1 MKTTKKRGT
10 RTAWPV
16 LHARPARSAL
26 SALLLPLILL
36 LILTAFFLTACTYEG
51 GSGTPAKGFSDPEE
65 AARIRASMRYVIHA
79 AGRLEG
85 IDADSTFRAYD
96 GSNSLEGLAQCGEAG
111 ARAVELDFN
120 FTADG
125 QLACIHD
132 WYSEY
137 ADGIEDGVP
146 LTLDTFR
153 AERIFGNFTPAYI
166 GDAADWLR
174 ENEDAV
180 IVTDIKDD
188 NLAGCRAI
196 AEYCPE
202 LKNRFVV
209 QIYDESEYDAVR
221 ELGFE
226 YIVFTLY
233 RLDWSEKTD
242 WRALGRFAKK
252 HPLIGFTFSYELCSV
267 EGYVDGM
274 LRSGVPLYVHTVN
287 EGEDAYFGMG
297 IAGVYTDVVR

>member
-1 MKTTKKRGT
+1 MNTTK
-10 RTAWPV
+10 
-16 LHARPARSAL
+16 RPL
-26 SALLLPLILL
+26 LPIILTLLLLLLP
-36 LILTAFFLTACTYEG
+36 ACSR
-51 GSGTPAKGFSDPEE
+51 GSDPAGFSDPAE
-65 AARIRASMRYVIHA
+65 AARIRESLRYVIHA

-85 IDADSTFRAYD
+85 IDSDGVLRSYD
-96 GSNSLEGLAQCGEAG
+96 GSNSLEGLEQCEKAG

-132 WYSEY
+132 WYAEY

-146 LTLDTFR
+146 LTLGEFR
-153 AERIFGNFTPAYI
+153 AERIFRNFTPAWI

-174 ENEDAV
+174 RNEGAV

-196 AEYCPE
+196 AEFCPE

-226 YIVFTLY
+226 YVIFTLY
-233 RLDWSEKTD
+233 RLDWNAKTD
-242 WRALGRFAKK
+242 WRALGQFAAE

-267 EGYVDGM
+267 DGYVDGM

-287 EGEDAYFGMG
+287 EGEEAYFDIG
-297 IAGVYTDVVR
+297 IAGVYTDIVR

>member
-1 MKTTKKRGT
+1 MMQTRRLRRTFFRG
-10 RTAWPV
+10 AG
-16 LHARPARSAL
+16 AL
-26 SALLLPLILL
+26 SAILTLVLLLLC
-36 LILTAFFLTACTYEG
+36 ACSRGPGYG
-51 GSGTPAKGFSDPEE
+51 GFSDPAE
-65 AARIRASMRYVIHA
+65 AARIRESLRYVIHA

-85 IDADSTFRAYD
+85 VDSSGAVRTYD
-96 GSNSLEGLAQCGEAG
+96 GSNSLEGLEQCEKAG
-111 ARAVELDFN
+111 ARAVEMDFN

-146 LTLDTFR
+146 LTLGEFR
-153 AERIFGNFTPAYI
+153 AERIFRNFTPAWI

-174 ENEDAV
+174 RNEGAV

-196 AEYCPE
+196 AEFCPD

-226 YIVFTLY
+226 YVIFTLY
-233 RLDWSEKTD
+233 RLDWNAKTD
-242 WRALGRFAKK
+242 WRALGQFAEE

-267 EGYVDGM
+267 DGYVDGM

-287 EGEDAYFGMG
+287 EGEEAYFDIG
-297 IAGVYTDVVR
+297 IAGVYTDIVTRAG